1 MPAQNRART
10 LIPTRTSAQKF
21 TRTCQSGQER
31 LYQFN
36 DMPPLFEVSAAI
48 LSLFRKEPK
57 YVLQIFGR
65 IDGVTFEGRDGRTDT
80 ISVLDPT

>member
-1 MPAQNRART
+1 MPAQNRAIT
-10 LIPTRTSAQKF
+10 LIPTCTPAQKF
-21 TRTCQSGQER
+21 TRTCQSGHER
-31 LYQFN
+31 IYLFN
-36 DMPPLFEVSAAI
+36 TLPLFEVSTAI

-80 ISVLDPT
+80 ISVLEPT